1 MPKRTDIKKILVI
14 GSGPIVIGQAC
25 EFDYAGTQALK
36 ALKAEGY
43 EVILANSNPATIM
56 TDPEFSTRTYIEP
69 LTVELLERIIEKEA
83 PHALLP
89 ILGGQTALNL
99 TLDLHKAGVLAKHN
113 VEILGASPEA
123 IHLAEDRELF
133 KKCMQEIGAEMPR
146 SVVVR
151 SMEEGRTALAQL
163 GLPLILRPSF
173 TLGGTGGGIVRRED
187 EFEAALQWALSQ
199 SPNSECLL
207 EESVLG
213 WKEYELEVMRDSLDR
228 CVIICSIENLDPMGV
243 HTGDS
248 ITVAPQMTLSDREY
262 QAMREEAFRVMRRIG
277 VACGG
282 SNVQFA
288 VDPKTGRRTVIEM
301 NPRVS
306 RSSALASKATGFP
319 IAKIAALLSV
329 GYTLDEITN
338 DITRKTKAAFEP
350 SIDYVVVKIPRF
362 AFEKFPG
369 SSDVLGTQMKSVGE
383 VMAIGRTFNEAM
395 QKALRSLEID
405 KDGFGPEL
413 DVGRLWET
421 QKGKLGPK
429 DRSRDVME
437 TIHHK
442 LTVPGPRRIFALADA
457 LRFGMSA
464 PEIAFRSGID
474 PWFVTKIAQII
485 DEERSILDRGLT
497 AKPTEKLVRLKRMGF
512 SDSRIARLLTAHG
525 QPTKEHEI
533 RKLRVE
539 AGVLSKYRQVD
550 TCAAEFQAETPYLY
564 GAYEEGDEALPTD
577 KKKIV
582 ILGGGPNRIG
592 QGIEFDY
599 CCVHGSFALKAAGY
613 ETVMINC
620 NPETVSTDYDTSD
633 RLYFEPVTLEDV
645 LEICR
650 RENCAPLGQPGKLV
664 GVIVQYGGQTPLKL
678 AEGLVEAG
686 VPILGTTYD
695 AIDRAEDRKL
705 FSEFL
710 RECGLSQ
717 PESGV
722 ATSVE
727 QAVEIGK
734 RIGFPVITRPSYV
747 LGGRAM
753 EVVYD
758 EADLRRYMVT
768 AVTVSN
774 ERPVLVERFLQQATE
789 VDVDAICD
797 GKEVVIGGILEH
809 IEEAGVHSG
818 DAAMSLP
825 PHALPKDTL
834 EEIIAQTKK
843 MALKL
848 PVRGLLN
855 VQFAVQA
862 GKVYVLEVN
871 PRASRT
877 VPFVSKATNV
887 ALAKLGVLVMAGK
900 TLAELRAAGHAVDP
914 PKLDFSTI
922 KASVFPFNK
931 FPGTDTLLGPEM
943 RSTGEVMGIDSQFHR
958 ALLKAFLG
966 AGMRL
971 PKRGTC
977 FLSVRDAD
985 KQAVIPI
992 ARRLASLGFKLIATD
1007 GTLKGLAEAGLKCER
1022 INKVAQG
1029 SPHIVEL
1036 IEKRGVDLVINTT
1049 IGKQSIIDSFSIRER
1064 ALRFGVPYFTV
1075 LATAR
1080 EAAESLSVHV
1090 TDSLSVKCLQEYHH
1104 GR

>member
-1 MPKRTDIKKILVI
+1 
-14 GSGPIVIGQAC
+14 
-25 EFDYAGTQALK
+25 
-36 ALKAEGY
+36 
-43 EVILANSNPATIM
+43 
-56 TDPEFSTRTYIEP
+56 
-69 LTVELLERIIEKEA
+69 
-83 PHALLP
+83 
-89 ILGGQTALNL
+89 
-99 TLDLHKAGVLAKHN
+99 
-113 VEILGASPEA
+113 
-123 IHLAEDRELF
+123 
-133 KKCMQEIGAEMPR
+133 
-146 SVVVR
+146 
-151 SMEEGRTALAQL
+151 
-163 GLPLILRPSF
+163 
-173 TLGGTGGGIVRRED
+173 
-187 EFEAALQWALSQ
+187 
-199 SPNSECLL
+199 
-207 EESVLG
+207 
-213 WKEYELEVMRDSLDR
+213 
-228 CVIICSIENLDPMGV
+228 
-243 HTGDS
+243 
-248 ITVAPQMTLSDREY
+248 
-262 QAMREEAFRVMRRIG
+262 
-277 VACGG
+277 
-282 SNVQFA
+282 
-288 VDPKTGRRTVIEM
+288 
-301 NPRVS
+301 
-306 RSSALASKATGFP
+306 
-319 IAKIAALLSV
+319 
-329 GYTLDEITN
+329 
-338 DITRKTKAAFEP
+338 
-350 SIDYVVVKIPRF
+350 
-362 AFEKFPG
+362 
-369 SSDVLGTQMKSVGE
+369 
-383 VMAIGRTFNEAM
+383 
-395 QKALRSLEID
+395 
-405 KDGFGPEL
+405 
-413 DVGRLWET
+413 
-421 QKGKLGPK
+421 
-429 DRSRDVME
+429 
-437 TIHHK
+437 
-442 LTVPGPRRIFALADA
+442 
-457 LRFGMSA
+457 
-464 PEIAFRSGID
+464 
-474 PWFVTKIAQII
+474 
-485 DEERSILDRGLT
+485 
-497 AKPTEKLVRLKRMGF
+497 
-512 SDSRIARLLTAHG
+512 
-525 QPTKEHEI
+525 
-533 RKLRVE
+533 
-539 AGVLSKYRQVD
+539 
-550 TCAAEFQAETPYLY
+550 
-564 GAYEEGDEALPTD
+564 
-577 KKKIV
+577 
-582 ILGGGPNRIG
+582 
-592 QGIEFDY
+592 
-599 CCVHGSFALKAAGY
+599 
-613 ETVMINC
+613 
-620 NPETVSTDYDTSD
+620 
-633 RLYFEPVTLEDV
+633 LYFEPVTLEDV